1 MTTEPLLPD
10 SIIVVSGLPR
20 SGTSMMMRMLEA
32 GGIEVVSDANRPAD
46 ADNPRGYF
54 EYEAVKRLRTDAA
67 WLSQALGKAIK
78 VISFLLR
85 DLPPSYSYKVIFMM
99 RDLEEVLA
107 SQRAMLQRRVDA
119 GMADAASIAEDRLI
133 EEDERL
139 RVLYTRHLNQTRQ
152 WMKKQPHFS
161 AVEVDHRDALRSP
174 EETAS
179 QLEDFLGRCLDRES
193 MINAVDPTLYR
204 QRNV

>member
-1 MTTEPLLPD
+1 MLSD

-32 GGIEVVSDANRPAD
+32 GGIEVLSDANRPAD

-54 EYEAVKRLRTDAA
+54 EHEAVKRLRTDTG

-78 VISFLLR
+78 VITFLLR
-85 DLPPSYSYKVIFMM
+85 DLPPSYSYKVLFMM

-107 SQRAMLQRRVDA
+107 SQRAMLQRRVEL
-119 GMADAASIAEDRLI
+119 GMVDAASITEARLAEEDDRLRI
-133 EEDERL
+133 
-139 RVLYTRHLNQTRQ
+139 LYTRHLQQTRQ
-152 WMKKQPHFS
+152 WLKKQPHFS
-161 AVEVDHRDALRSP
+161 VVEVDHRSTLRYP
-174 EETAS
+174 EKTAA
-179 QLEDFLGRCLDRES
+179 QLGAFLGCRLEES
-193 MINAVDPTLYR
+193 AMINAVDPTLYR